1 MEKYIVKLNEKYN
14 VVITTNGSSYS
25 YRLVDTK
32 EDKTKCDSFNRDSF
46 LLKARQYVKL
56 SNMQECII
64 ASY

>member
-1 MEKYIVKLNEKYN
+1 MKKYVVELNAKYS
-14 VVITTNGSSYS
+14 VIITTNGSSYS
-25 YRLVDTK
+25 YRLVDNK